1 MPSIAV
7 CNSSATHVWS
17 RRGSGAPGPGID
29 VSRRQRASNHSV
41 RREQFGVL

>member
-7 CNSSATHVWS
+7 CSSSATHVWS
-17 RRGSGAPGPGID
+17 RRGSGAPGID